1 MSDGR
6 DVTPTP
12 GRAIESGTESKSETK
27 PDANPDAETGGGG
40 DAGADAGAHKTKE
53 LDSEVLS
60 QLSADRDDIS
70 TEDKIET
77 KTKTKIKAGNESDH
91 NADNNHS
98 NAIDQTTD
106 LKSASSLN
114 SGTSVPIS
122 QPSKISSSEDKQQT
136 QRQTNSGSGPTE
148 KCGVVGVAL
157 TDRRAARPLYYS
169 LYALQHRGQES
180 AGIVTHDGFQQ
191 HSHVEMGLVGDAFDE
206 SDLNTLAGGTGI
218 GHVRYPTSGGVNACC
233 AQPFSVSFKSG
244 SLGLSHNGNLVNA
257 DEIRDELESLGHA
270 FTSDGDTEVIA
281 HELARN
287 LLEADLVRAVKQTME
302 RIHGSYALTI
312 MHDETVLAVRDP
324 EGNRPLCI
332 GEVEDGY
339 VVASESAAIDTLDGE
354 LVRDVRPGE
363 LVVLDADG
371 SGFESYQLTDRQNT
385 AHCFFEH
392 VYFARPD
399 SVINETLVYEAR
411 RNLGRKLWAEQGV
424 ETDVVMPVPDSGRA
438 FASGY
443 ADAANETTADGDIRE
458 TTSTNDDAI
467 EFAEGLMKNRY
478 VGRTFIMPTQDERE
492 RAVRLKLNP
501 IKSTVEGRSV
511 TIIDDS
517 IVRGTTSR
525 QLVQLLRDAG
535 ASEVHVRIGAPQIIA
550 PCYMGID
557 MASRDELIAAN
568 KSTEEIRAEIDADSL
583 GYLSVDAVADVLG
596 EHRSDLCLGC
606 VTGSYPYDIDNEDSD
621 RDVTRPVIAGPDTG
635 ADATNQE
642 KESKQETASD
652 GEPARA
658 DD

>member
-1 MSDGR
+1 
-6 DVTPTP
+6 V
-12 GRAIESGTESKSETK
+12 A
-27 PDANPDAETGGGG
+27 A
-40 DAGADAGAHKTKE
+40 
-53 LDSEVLS
+53 
-60 QLSADRDDIS
+60 
-70 TEDKIET
+70 
-77 KTKTKIKAGNESDH
+77 
-91 NADNNHS
+91 
-98 NAIDQTTD
+98 
-106 LKSASSLN
+106 
-114 SGTSVPIS
+114 
-122 QPSKISSSEDKQQT
+122 
-136 QRQTNSGSGPTE
+136 GPTE

-157 TDRRAARPLYYS
+157 DDRAAARPLYYS

-206 SDLNTLAGGTGI
+206 TDLDSLAGATGI
-218 GHVRYPTSGGVNACC
+218 GHVRYPTSGGVNTCC

-257 DEIRDELESLGHA
+257 DELRAELAELGHA
-270 FTSDGDTEVIA
+270 FTSNGDTEVIA

-287 LLEADLVRAVKQTME
+287 LLEADLVRAVKRTMN
-302 RIHGSYALTI
+302 RIHGSYSLTI

-324 EGNRPLCI
+324 QGNRPLCI
-332 GEVEDGY
+332 GELADGY
-339 VVASESAAIDTLDGE
+339 VVASESAAIDTLGGD

-363 LVVLDADG
+363 LVVLDPDG
-371 SGFESYQLTDRQNT
+371 TGFESYQLVDQETT

-399 SVINETLVYEAR
+399 SIVDETLVYEAR
-411 RNLGRKLWAEQGV
+411 RNLGRKLWEESGV
-424 ETDVVMPVPDSGRA
+424 ETDVVLPVPDSGRS

-443 ADAANETTADGDIRE
+443 ADAANETTADGEPRP
-458 TTSTNDDAI
+458 DDDSGDSGV

-501 IKSTVEGRSV
+501 IKSTIEGQSV

-525 QLVQLLRDAG
+525 QLVSLLKDAG
-535 ASEVHVRIGAPQIIA
+535 AEEVHVRIGAPPIVA

-557 MASRDELIAAN
+557 MASRDELIAADR
-568 KSTEEIRAEIDADSL
+568 SVAEIREEIDADSL
-583 GYLSVDAVADVLG
+583 GYLSIDAVANVLDAS
-596 EHRSDLCLGC
+596 RLDLCLGC
-606 VTGSYPYDIDNEDSD
+606 VTGEYPYDIDGEATDREVQRPIIED
-621 RDVTRPVIAGPDTG
+621 RDG
-635 ADATNQE
+635 
-642 KESKQETASD
+642 S
-652 GEPARA
+652 PARA